1 MLLEVML
8 EDGNH
13 LLEVT
18 KGCWKETAGNLVIKL
33 VRTLVFPFSSF
44 RHRVL

>member
-1 MLLEVML
+1 ML

-18 KGCWKETAGNLVIKL
+18 KECLRGIAGNLVIELIRIL
-33 VRTLVFPFSSF
+33 VYPFSTF
-44 RHRVL
+44 KHRVL